1 MAKDVRARMVEAA
14 VRLLATR
21 GLEGTSFAE
30 VLELSGAPRGSIYHH
45 FPGGKDEL
53 VTEAVALARERAMAY
68 LEEQA
73 GKPPRE
79 IAAAFLDLWRSVL
92 TRSDLGAGCAVLAVT
107 VATDDEDLLART
119 AEVFRGWRSRLAA
132 LLAEAGLPADLA
144 ARYAA
149 TLIASSEGAVV
160 MARAEQSMEPFDL
173 VAEQLLGELTP

>member
-14 VRLLATR
+14 VRLLATK

-30 VLELSGAPRGSIYHH
+30 VLDLSGAPRGSIYHH

-79 IAAAFLDLWRSVL
+79 IAAAFLDLS
-92 TRSDLGAGCAVLAVT
+92 
-107 VATDDEDLLART
+107 
-119 AEVFRGWRSRLAA
+119 GWRPCSRTPDCRPTWPLAM
-132 LLAEAGLPADLA
+132 
-144 ARYAA
+144 R
-149 TLIASSEGAVV
+149 
-160 MARAEQSMEPFDL
+160 RR
-173 VAEQLLGELTP
+173 